1 MVMLTIC
8 IVSPEKSPQEGS
20 QDEDILFHQWL
31 QLKPSL
37 PDLIISSPASNAFP
51 SLRAIYYGGK
61 HQSCPHSHYY
71 TSSPLHQYCMADQYR
86 YSRPFLHKGIPAT
99 EGHDNCLPQSE
110 YAKGHCSGV
119 LHSVNQFQ
127 RRVDWLSK
135 FGHYHNFIQLE
146 DLLLVCFTA
155 IAEHFVTINFHDR
168 INIANVS
175 GL

>member
-1 MVMLTIC
+1 MI
-8 IVSPEKSPQEGS
+8 IVR
-20 QDEDILFHQWL
+20 L
-31 QLKPSL
+31 
-37 PDLIISSPASNAFP
+37 N
-51 SLRAIYYGGK
+51 
-61 HQSCPHSHYY
+61 QSMPKIAVRS
-71 TSSPLHQYCMADQYR
+71 
-86 YSRPFLHKGIPAT
+86 
-99 EGHDNCLPQSE
+99 
-110 YAKGHCSGV
+110 V